1 MSFWD
6 LFNPETIITYG
17 GLLLIVIIVF
27 AENGVIFGFFLPG
40 DSLIFLSGLICASK
54 PHLLKVDIT
63 TLIVAMFIAAVLG
76 SLFGYVT
83 GRRIG
88 PRLFQRQDSVVFKKK
103 YLEMTQSF
111 YAKHGGKTLI
121 LGRFLPIIRTFAP
134 ILAGVI
140 KVEFRVFMLFNLV
153 GGALWIVSLGL
164 VGYFLGS
171 RFPMVS
177 DYIEIIVVAFVA
189 VTSLIVLRTYLK
201 EKKQM
206 KARAKEKEYDASE

>member
-6 LFNPETIITYG
+6 LLNPETIITYG

-63 TLIVAMFIAAVLG
+63 TLLLSMFLAAVLG
-76 SLFGYVT
+76 SLLGYIT

-88 PRLFQRQDSVVFKKK
+88 PRLFQRKDSVVFKKK

-111 YAKHGGKTLI
+111 YNKHGGKTLI

-134 ILAGVI
+134 MLAGVI
-140 KVEFRVFMLFNLV
+140 KVEFRIFMLFNIV
-153 GGALWIVSLGL
+153 GGALWIGSLGL
-164 VGYFLGS
+164 VGYLLGS

-177 DYIEIIVVAFVA
+177 QYIEVIVIAFVA
-189 VTSLIVLRTYLK
+189 ITSLIVLRTYLK
-201 EKKQM
+201 EKKQL
-206 KARAKEKEYDASE
+206 KVRKKEEAEQGTN